1 MAPDEQAA
9 INLSLSLTAIFYI
22 LLSLLVCGKAT
33 RLNIWRMRL
42 RRRLP

>member
-22 LLSLLVCGKAT
+22 LLSLLVCVIHVAFKVQVIET
-33 RLNIWRMRL
+33 YE
-42 RRRLP
+42 